1 MVKSAQSIVHPVL
14 KIRVSNDFFGRD
26 EMIIGGRSQESN
38 LPGTAGGPNSSAPR
52 LLHGGGAHYSYF
64 QPFTTYLNALF
75 YC

>member
-38 LPGTAGGPNSSAPR
+38 LPGTAGGPNWI
-52 LLHGGGAHYSYF
+52 
-64 QPFTTYLNALF
+64 
-75 YC
+75 